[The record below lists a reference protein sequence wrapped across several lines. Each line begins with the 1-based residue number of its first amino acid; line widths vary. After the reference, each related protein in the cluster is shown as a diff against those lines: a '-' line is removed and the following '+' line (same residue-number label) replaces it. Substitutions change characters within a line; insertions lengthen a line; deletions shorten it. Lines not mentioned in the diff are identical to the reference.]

1 MNRRWLTLAILLPLV
16 ALALFF
22 GCNGVARHHGT
33 DGACRPLPT
42 PQSAT
47 AACLSCPVLSDAA
60 TTTAREPLPDIG
72 TPQHT
77 RRHEAFCPDSNPVA
91 GGLHKPSARLCPAP
105 FFNRPLLRAFG
116 SRLST
121 PSVQDQAGAR
131 CLPDDAYR
139 PPDLSGLRL
148 APAFRRTQPMLPRRG
163 ARCPHPLVRKTRF
176 LLPDCRRRRHGPPRG
191 GQLSGKD
198 DSL

>member
-47 AACLSCPVLSDAA
+47 AACLLCPVLSDAA

-77 RRHEAFCPDSNPVA
+77 RRHEAFCPDSTLSLVA
-91 GGLHKPSARLCPAP
+91 FTSHLRDSVLRHSSTGHSYVLSVRGYLRPA
-105 FFNRPLLRAFG
+105 
-116 SRLST
+116 
-121 PSVQDQAGAR
+121 
-131 CLPDDAYR
+131 C
-139 PPDLSGLRL
+139 
-148 APAFRRTQPMLPRRG
+148 
-163 ARCPHPLVRKTRF
+163 KTRLEHNASPTTHTV
-176 LLPDCRRRRHGPPRG
+176 LLT
-191 GQLSGKD
+191 
-198 DSL
+198 